1 MEQRA
6 LLKRMDLLL
15 ERRKEIRL
23 QIFSKTFQNLSQYYH
38 QTQLQKLITDQKR
51 NSAAFDH

>member
-15 ERRKEIRL
+15 ERHKEIRL

-38 QTQLQKLITDQKR
+38 QTQLQKLITDQNR
-51 NSAAFDH
+51 NSAVFDY